1 MPIASVL
8 GYLQGLLDGLP
19 MPGSL
24 PPMDAYAVPPP
35 DPNVQSDI
43 PTVYIWPTDFG
54 EARDPNA
61 GGSSMPRNTGP
72 GTFSGVKLI
81 THEPHLFIVWM
92 GANDDGSF
100 PGIVDAAMKA
110 MRFAYP
116 MPTIV
121 TDPND
126 GTESQ
131 INDVGE
137 VQRGQ
142 IYVRALEDEAYN
154 RYDCELT
161 VPVIEEIS
169 A

>member
-8 GYLQGLLDGLP
+8 NYLQGLLDGLP
-19 MPGSL
+19 MPAGL
-24 PPMDAYAVPPP
+24 DPMNAYAVPPP
-35 DPNVQSDI
+35 DPNVESTT
-43 PTVYIWPTDFG
+43 PTVYIWPMQFD
-54 EARDPNA
+54 EARDPNK

-72 GTFSGVKLI
+72 GTFSGVKMF

-92 GANDDGSF
+92 GANDDPSF
-100 PGIVDAAMKA
+100 PGIVDALMKA
-110 MRFAYP
+110 LRFAYP
-116 MPTIV
+116 MPTIAV
-121 TDPND
+121 DPYD
-126 GTESQ
+126 GTQSQ

-142 IYVRALEDEAYN
+142 IYVRALEDEAFN

>member
-1 MPIASVL
+1 VPIASVL
-8 GYLQGLLDGLP
+8 GYLQGLLNGLP

-24 PPMDAYAVPPP
+24 PPMDAYALPPP
-35 DPNVQSDI
+35 DPNVQSEI
-43 PTVYIWPTDFG
+43 PAVYIWPTDFG
-54 EARDPNA
+54 ESRNTFE
-61 GGSSMPRNTGP
+61 GGSSMPRNTGL
-72 GTFSGVKLI
+72 GTFSGVKRFN
-81 THEPHLFIVWM
+81 HEPHLFIVWM
-92 GANDDGSF
+92 GADDDPSF
-100 PGIVDAAMKA
+100 PGIVDFAMKA
-110 MRFAYP
+110 LRFAYP

-126 GTESQ
+126 GTQSQ
-131 INDVGE
+131 VNDVGE

-142 IYVRALEDEAYN
+142 IFVRALEDEAFL